1 MKQPIKSTKKK
12 IIVNGRTHKVEHD
25 VFLLIRNQSSDLSNH
40 IAALYKYVQIYD
52 TESTHTEDEELLYT
66 YCMQIED
73 IIDIIKFTKEQE
85 DEKETNDKD

>member
-1 MKQPIKSTKKK
+1 MKQPIKPTKKK
-12 IIVNGRTHKVEHD
+12 ISVNGRTHKVEYD

-52 TESTHTEDEELLYT
+52 AKKTHTEDEEILYT
-66 YCMQIED
+66 YCTQQED
-73 IIDIIKFTKEQE
+73 IINIIDYIKEQE

>member
-52 TESTHTEDEELLYT
+52 TESTHTEDEEILYT

-85 DEKETNDKD
+85 DEKEINDKD

>member
-1 MKQPIKSTKKK
+1 MKQPVKPTKKK
-12 IIVNGRTHKVEHD
+12 ISVNGRTHKVEYD

-52 TESTHTEDEELLYT
+52 TKETHTEDEEILYT
-66 YCMQIED
+66 YCTQQED
-73 IIDIIKFTKEQE
+73 IINIIDYIKEQE

>member
-12 IIVNGRTHKVEHD
+12 ISVNGRTHKVEYD

-52 TESTHTEDEELLYT
+52 AEKTHTEDEEILYT
-66 YCMQIED
+66 YCMQQED
-73 IIDIIKFTKEQE
+73 IINIIDYIKEQE
-85 DEKETNDKD
+85 DEKEINDKD

>member
-12 IIVNGRTHKVEHD
+12 ITVNGKTHKVEHD

-52 TESTHTEDEELLYT
+52 TKETHTEDEEILYT
-66 YCMQIED
+66 YCMQQED
-73 IIDIIKFTKEQE
+73 IINIIDYIKEQE
-85 DEKETNDKD
+85 DEKEINDKD

>member
-1 MKQPIKSTKKK
+1 MKQPIKPTKKK
-12 IIVNGRTHKVEHD
+12 ITVNGRTHKVEYD

-52 TESTHTEDEELLYT
+52 AESTHTEDEEILYS

-73 IIDIIKFTKEQE
+73 VIDIIKFTKEQE
-85 DEKETNDKD
+85 DEKEVNDKD

>member
-12 IIVNGRTHKVEHD
+12 IIVNGRTHKVEYD

>member
-12 IIVNGRTHKVEHD
+12 ITVNGKTHKVEHD
-25 VFLLIRNQSSDLSNH
+25 VFLLIRNQSSDISNH

-52 TESTHTEDEELLYT
+52 TKETHTEDEEILYT
-66 YCMQIED
+66 YCTQQED
-73 IIDIIKFTKEQE
+73 IINIIDYIKEQE

>member
-1 MKQPIKSTKKK
+1 MKQPIKHTKKK
-12 IIVNGRTHKVEHD
+12 ISVNGRTHKVEYD

-52 TESTHTEDEELLYT
+52 AKKTHTEDEEILYT
-66 YCMQIED
+66 YCTQQED
-73 IIDIIKFTKEQE
+73 IINIIDYIKEQE

>member
-85 DEKETNDKD
+85 DEKEINDKD